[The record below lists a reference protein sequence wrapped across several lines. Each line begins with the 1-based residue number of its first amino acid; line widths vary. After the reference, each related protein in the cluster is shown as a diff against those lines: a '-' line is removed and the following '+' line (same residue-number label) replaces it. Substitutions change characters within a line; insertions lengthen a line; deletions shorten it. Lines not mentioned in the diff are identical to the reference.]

1 MIVIATIVFNGLMT
15 GCVEKDVYNPDAGKQ
30 PLPDPD
36 EYFGFETRGDVKLL
50 VNYDVP
56 GFTALVEV
64 YDEDPMETVEG
75 TPVKKEGVEAIF
87 KTYTDNNGKYEG
99 KMHIPTSV
107 ETVYLYTAAWGL
119 PRCVKRE
126 IKDSMVAFDMS
137 VNAYHP
143 ETRSVNTRSYT
154 FTGKVPYAINER
166 AHLYSLCKWGWLG
179 NLDFDERGESFKQNY
194 LTAIEQVGNEKIGT
208 FVQRIQNIF
217 NPEKKPNVD
226 NSGWVKESNVTN
238 ITVKQD
244 NTSLDV
250 VFINRDAEYNN
261 TFGYYYYKTSEGVDV
276 STVRKYII
284 FPDVA
289 IAPSHLS
296 EYVRI
301 LKCGDKVRLLY
312 FDDKGNAN
320 QSFPAGY
327 TVGWFIYA
335 NGYNYNE
342 GAAPMSNADEI
353 NTSKPL
359 LTSNLKKGDK
369 QSFITVNDKTSG
381 KVIIGV
387 EDGVNK
393 SYCDLL
399 FYVDA
404 TPEGSIDDP
413 DRPVINP
420 DDGKD
425 DPEPDPVEPLKG
437 TLAFE
442 DIWPSGGDYDMND
455 VIVEYRREVSFN
467 TENMVTKI
475 TDIFTPVHD
484 GAAFLNAFAYQIDPG
499 QLGKVTSTDVKVESE
514 TSSIIVTPNAKE
526 SIGKTYT
533 ITREFNA
540 SFKKDDLKGYNPYI
554 IVKYADG
561 QKDRT
566 EVHLPKYKATSLANQ
581 SLIGTNK
588 DAYYIDREGA
598 YPFAIDI
605 PVLGFKPVTERQR
618 IDSEYP
624 DFTKWAESKGAKY
637 TDWYENYTGPRK

>member
-75 TPVKKEGVEAIF
+75 TPVKKEGIEAIF

-107 ETVYLYTAAWGL
+107 ETVYLYTAVWGL
-119 PRCVKRE
+119 PRCVKLD
-126 IKDSMVAFDMS
+126 IKDNTVNFDMS
-137 VNAYHP
+137 VKKQK
-143 ETRSVNTRSYT
+143 SSTRSYR
-154 FTGKVPYAINER
+154 FEGQVPYTIDKRSN
-166 AHLYSLCKWGWLG
+166 LYSLCEWGEAG
-179 NLDFDERGESFKQNY
+179 SLDGAY
-194 LTAIEQVGNEKIGT
+194 LKLVDKIGDET
-208 FVQRIQNIF
+208 PVEVAERLMKFF
-217 NPEKKPNVD
+217 NPNGVSGVD
-226 NSGWVKESNVTN
+226 NSHLYKGPQVTN
-238 ITVKQD
+238 IKITEE
-244 NTSLDV
+244 TTLDV
-250 VFINRDAEYNN
+250 IFLKRDALYDN
-261 TFGYYYYKTSEGVDV
+261 TFGYYYYKTDEEPQMMSSVD
-276 STVRKYII
+276 KYIV
-284 FPDVA
+284 FPNIKLFA
-289 IAPSHLS
+289 YEGKYLP
-296 EYVRI
+296 I
-301 LKCGDKVRLLY
+301 LKCGNKARLLY
-312 FDDKGNAN
+312 FDENGKA
-320 QSFPAGY
+320 SEKFPAGY

-335 NGYNYNE
+335 DGFN
-342 GAAPMSNADEI
+342 SADEI
-353 NTSKPL
+353 KTTNL
-359 LTSNLKKGDK
+359 RTSNE
-369 QSFITVNDKTSG
+369 QYVNLNGFVSVKDEKSG
-381 KVIIGV
+381 KTIIGV
-387 EDGVNK
+387 EDGANQ

-413 DRPVINP
+413 DRPVIKP

-467 TENMVTKI
+467 TKNMVTKI
-475 TDIFTPVHD
+475 VDTFTPVHD
-484 GAAFLNAFAYQIDPG
+484 GATFLNAFAYQIDPG
-499 QLGKVTSTDVKVESE
+499 QLGKVTSTDVKVENE
-514 TSSIIVTPNAKE
+514 TSSIIVTPNVKE

-566 EVHLPKYKATSLANQ
+566 EVHLPKHKATSLANQ

-637 TDWYENYTGPRK
+637 TDWYDNYTGSRK

>member
-1 MIVIATIVFNGLMT
+1 MRQKYLKIAMIVIATIVFNGLMT

-75 TPVKKEGVEAIF
+75 TPVKKEGIEAIF

-107 ETVYLYTAAWGL
+107 ETVYLYTAVWGL
-119 PRCVKRE
+119 PRCVKLD
-126 IKDSMVAFDMS
+126 IKDNTVNFDMS
-137 VNAYHP
+137 VKKQK
-143 ETRSVNTRSYT
+143 SSTRSYR
-154 FTGKVPYAINER
+154 FEGQVPYTIDKRSN
-166 AHLYSLCKWGWLG
+166 LYSLCEWGEAG
-179 NLDFDERGESFKQNY
+179 SLDGAY
-194 LTAIEQVGNEKIGT
+194 LKLVDKIGDET
-208 FVQRIQNIF
+208 PVEVAERLMKFF
-217 NPEKKPNVD
+217 NPNGVSGVD
-226 NSGWVKESNVTN
+226 NSHLYKGPQVTN
-238 ITVKQD
+238 IKITEE
-244 NTSLDV
+244 TTLDV
-250 VFINRDAEYNN
+250 IFLKRDALYDN
-261 TFGYYYYKTSEGVDV
+261 TFGYYYYKTDEEPQMMSSVD
-276 STVRKYII
+276 KYIV
-284 FPDVA
+284 FPNIKLFA
-289 IAPSHLS
+289 YEGKYLP
-296 EYVRI
+296 I
-301 LKCGDKVRLLY
+301 LKCGNKARLLY
-312 FDDKGNAN
+312 FDENGKA
-320 QSFPAGY
+320 SEKFPAGY

-335 NGYNYNE
+335 DGFN
-342 GAAPMSNADEI
+342 SDDEI
-353 NTSKPL
+353 KTTNL
-359 LTSNLKKGDK
+359 RTSNE
-369 QSFITVNDKTSG
+369 QYVNLNGFVSVKDEKSG
-381 KVIIGV
+381 KTIIGV
-387 EDGVNK
+387 EDGANQ

-413 DRPVINP
+413 DRPVIKP

-467 TENMVTKI
+467 TKNMVTKI
-475 TDIFTPVHD
+475 VDTFTPVHD
-484 GAAFLNAFAYQIDPG
+484 GATFLNAFAYQIDPG
-499 QLGKVTSTDVKVESE
+499 QLGKVTSTDVKVENE
-514 TSSIIVTPNAKE
+514 TSSIIVTPNVKE

-566 EVHLPKYKATSLANQ
+566 EVHLPKHKATSLANQ

-637 TDWYENYTGPRK
+637 TDWYDNYTGSRK

>member
-50 VNYDVP
+50 VNYNVP
-56 GFTALVEV
+56 SFTALVEV
-64 YDEDPMETVEG
+64 YDEDPMVEG
-75 TPVKKEGVEAIF
+75 TSVKKEGVEAIF

-99 KMHIPTSV
+99 KMNIPTSV
-107 ETVYLYTAAWGL
+107 EKVYLCTETCGL
-119 PRCVKRE
+119 PRCVEMK
-126 IKDSMVAFDMS
+126 IKDNAVSFDMS
-137 VNAYHP
+137 VKQLRP
-143 ETRSVNTRSYT
+143 STRSYSFGET
-154 FTGKVPYAINER
+154 KPPYTIDRSKN
-166 AHLYSLCKWGWLG
+166 LYSLCKWGEKG
-179 NLDFDERGESFKQNY
+179 NLASSKDYIKSVN
-194 LTAIEQVGNEKIGT
+194 QVGDEKISDVT
-208 FVQRIQNIF
+208 KRLKKFF
-217 NPEKKPNVD
+217 NPYNIADVN
-226 NSGWVKESNVTN
+226 NSSLFSAPEVTN
-238 ITVKQD
+238 IKIKEKTK
-244 NTSLDV
+244 LDV
-250 VFINRDAEYNN
+250 VFLDRDASYDN
-261 TFGYYYYKTSEGVDV
+261 TFGYYFYKTSDRVGVNNV
-276 STVRKYII
+276 KKYIV
-284 FPDVA
+284 FPNVTFSA
-289 IAPSHLS
+289 YEGQLS
-296 EYVRI
+296 I
-301 LKCGDKVRLLY
+301 LSCGNKVRLLY
-312 FDDKGNAN
+312 FDENGNAAEE
-320 QSFPAGY
+320 FPEGY
-327 TVGWFIYA
+327 TVGWFLYA
-335 NGYNYNE
+335 DGYNGYKHDSDVKENE
-342 GAAPMSNADEI
+342 IRTKE
-353 NTSKPL
+353 L
-359 LTSNLKKGDK
+359 RTSNEVM
-369 QSFITVNDKTSG
+369 ITQNGFVTVKDEKSG
-381 KVIIGV
+381 KTIIGV
-387 EDGVNK
+387 EDGANQ

-413 DRPVINP
+413 NRPVIKP
-420 DDGKD
+420 DDGKE

-467 TENMVTKI
+467 TKNMVTKI
-475 TDIFTPVHD
+475 VDTFTPVHD
-484 GAAFLNAFAYQIDPG
+484 GATFLNAFAYQIDPG
-499 QLGKVTSTDVKVESE
+499 QLGKVTSTDVKVENE
-514 TSSIIVTPNAKE
+514 TSSIIVTPNVKE

-561 QKDRT
+561 QKDRA
-566 EVHLPKYKATSLANQ
+566 EVHLPKHKATSLANQ

-624 DFTKWAESKGAKY
+624 DFTKWADSKGAKY

>member
-1 MIVIATIVFNGLMT
+1 MRQKYLKGIMIVAVTIVFGSLVT
-15 GCVEKDVYNPDAGKQ
+15 GCMEKDVYNPDAGKQ

-99 KMHIPTSV
+99 EMHIPTSV
-107 ETVYLYTAAWGL
+107 KTVYLYTAAWGL
-119 PRCVKRE
+119 PRCVQLNVE
-126 IKDSMVAFDMS
+126 NNAVNFDMS
-137 VNAYHP
+137 VKKQK
-143 ETRSVNTRSYT
+143 SSTRSYL
-154 FTGKVPYAINER
+154 FNGQVPYTINGR
-166 AHLYSLCKWGWLG
+166 NHLYSLCKWGEAG
-179 NLDFDERGESFKQNY
+179 SLDGTY
-194 LTAIEQVGNEKIGT
+194 LKSVDKIGDET
-208 FVQRIQNIF
+208 PLEVAERLMKFF
-217 NPEKKPNVD
+217 NPNGMLGVN
-226 NSGWVKESNVTN
+226 NSYLYKGPRVTN
-238 ITVKQD
+238 IKITVE
-244 NTSLDV
+244 TMLDV
-250 VFINRDAEYNN
+250 IFLKRDASYDN
-261 TFGYYYYKTSEGVDV
+261 TFGYYYYKTDEEPQMISSVD
-276 STVRKYII
+276 KYIV
-284 FPDVA
+284 FPNVKLFA
-289 IAPSHLS
+289 YEGKYLP
-296 EYVRI
+296 I
-301 LKCGDKVRLLY
+301 LKCGNKARLLY
-312 FDDKGNAN
+312 FDEDGKA
-320 QSFPAGY
+320 SEKFPAGY

-335 NGYNYNE
+335 DGFNGYYHDYDVKENE
-342 GAAPMSNADEI
+342 IRTKE
-353 NTSKPL
+353 L
-359 LTSNLKKGDK
+359 RTSNEAFGNLNGFVSVKDEK
-369 QSFITVNDKTSG
+369 SG
-381 KVIIGV
+381 KTIIGV
-387 EDGVNK
+387 EDGANQ

-413 DRPVINP
+413 DRPIIKP

-455 VIVEYRREVSFN
+455 VIVEYRREVTFN
-467 TENMVTKI
+467 TKNMVTKI

-484 GAAFLNAFAYQIDPG
+484 GATFSNAFAYQIDPG
-499 QLGKVTSTDVKVESE
+499 QFGKVTSNSTGVKVESE
-514 TSSIIVTPNAKE
+514 TSSIIVTPNAKG

-554 IVKYADG
+554 IVKYAEG

-566 EVHLPKYKATSLANQ
+566 EVHLPKSKATSLANQ
-581 SLIGTNK
+581 SLIGTNQ
-588 DAYYIDREGA
+588 DAYYIDREGE

-605 PVLGFKPVTERQR
+605 PVLGFKPVTESHR
-618 IDSEYP
+618 IDSEYL
-624 DFTKWAESKGAKY
+624 DFSKWAESKGTKY
-637 TDWYENYTGPRK
+637 TDWYNNYSGPKK

>member
-50 VNYDVP
+50 VNYNVP

-64 YDEDPMETVEG
+64 YDEDPMVEG
-75 TPVKKEGVEAIF
+75 TSVKKEGVEAIF
-87 KTYTDNNGKYEG
+87 KTYTDNNGKYDG
-99 KMHIPTSV
+99 KMNIPTSV
-107 ETVYLYTAAWGL
+107 EKVYLCTETCGL
-119 PRCVKRE
+119 PRCVEME
-126 IKDSMVAFDMS
+126 IKDNAVSFDMS
-137 VNAYHP
+137 VNQLRPSTRAYSFDDANP
-143 ETRSVNTRSYT
+143 PYTIDRSKN
-154 FTGKVPYAINER
+154 
-166 AHLYSLCKWGWLG
+166 LYSLCKWGEGG
-179 NLDFDERGESFKQNY
+179 NLTY
-194 LTAIEQVGNEKIGT
+194 
-208 FVQRIQNIF
+208 IF
-217 NPEKKPNVD
+217 NNSTLSKDYINKDYITSVNQIGDENISDVTKRLKKFFNPYNTNVD
-226 NSGWVKESNVTN
+226 NSGLFVAPEVTN
-238 ITVKQD
+238 IKIKEKTK
-244 NTSLDV
+244 LDV
-250 VFINRDAEYNN
+250 VFLDRDASFDN
-261 TFGYYYYKTSEGVDV
+261 TFGYYFYKSGERVDV
-276 STVRKYII
+276 NSVKKYIV

-289 IAPSHLS
+289 FSKFGGLLS
-296 EYVRI
+296 I
-301 LKCGDKVRLLY
+301 LSCGNKVRLLY
-312 FDDKGNAN
+312 FDESGNATEE
-320 QSFPAGY
+320 FPEGY
-327 TVGWFIYA
+327 TVGWFLYA
-335 NGYNYNE
+335 DGYNGYYKD
-342 GAAPMSNADEI
+342 SDVKVDEI
-353 NTSKPL
+353 RTKNL
-359 LTSNLKKGDK
+359 RTSNEFDLTKNGFVSVKDEK
-369 QSFITVNDKTSG
+369 SG
-381 KVIIGV
+381 KTIIGV
-387 EDGVNK
+387 EDGANQ

-413 DRPVINP
+413 DRPVIKP

-467 TENMVTKI
+467 TKNMVTKI
-475 TDIFTPVHD
+475 VDIFTPVHD
-484 GAAFLNAFAYQIDPG
+484 GATFLNAFAYQIDPG
-499 QLGKVTSTDVKVESE
+499 QLGKVTSTDVKVENE
-514 TSSIIVTPNAKE
+514 TSSIIVTPNVKE

-566 EVHLPKYKATSLANQ
+566 EVHLPKHKATSLANQ

-624 DFTKWAESKGAKY
+624 DFTKWADSKGAKY

>member
-75 TPVKKEGVEAIF
+75 TPVKKEGIEAIF

-107 ETVYLYTAAWGL
+107 ETVYLYTAVWGL
-119 PRCVKRE
+119 PRCVKLD
-126 IKDSMVAFDMS
+126 IKDNTVNFDMS
-137 VNAYHP
+137 VKKQK
-143 ETRSVNTRSYT
+143 SSTRSYR
-154 FTGKVPYAINER
+154 FEGQVPYTIDKRSN
-166 AHLYSLCKWGWLG
+166 LYSLCEWGEAG
-179 NLDFDERGESFKQNY
+179 SLDGAY
-194 LTAIEQVGNEKIGT
+194 LKLVDKIGDET
-208 FVQRIQNIF
+208 PVEVAERLMKFF
-217 NPEKKPNVD
+217 NPNGVSGVD
-226 NSGWVKESNVTN
+226 NSHLYKGPQVTN
-238 ITVKQD
+238 IKITEE
-244 NTSLDV
+244 TTLDV
-250 VFINRDAEYNN
+250 IFLKRDALYDN
-261 TFGYYYYKTSEGVDV
+261 TFGYYYYKTDEEPQMMSSVD
-276 STVRKYII
+276 KYIV
-284 FPDVA
+284 FPNIKLFA
-289 IAPSHLS
+289 YEGKYLP
-296 EYVRI
+296 I
-301 LKCGDKVRLLY
+301 LKCGNKARLLY
-312 FDDKGNAN
+312 FDENGKA
-320 QSFPAGY
+320 SEKFPAGY

-335 NGYNYNE
+335 DGFN
-342 GAAPMSNADEI
+342 SDDEI
-353 NTSKPL
+353 KTTNL
-359 LTSNLKKGDK
+359 RTSNE
-369 QSFITVNDKTSG
+369 QYVNLNGFVSVKDEKSG
-381 KVIIGV
+381 KTIIGV
-387 EDGVNK
+387 EDGANQ

-399 FYVDA
+399 FYVDV

-413 DRPVINP
+413 NRPVIKP
-420 DDGKD
+420 DDD
-425 DPEPDPVEPLKG
+425 EEDPKPDPVEPLKG

-467 TENMVTKI
+467 TKNMVTKI
-475 TDIFTPVHD
+475 VDTFTPVHD
-484 GAAFLNAFAYQIDPG
+484 GATFLNAFAYQIDPG
-499 QLGKVTSTDVKVESE
+499 QLGKVTSTDVKVENE
-514 TSSIIVTPNAKE
+514 TSSIIVTPNVKE

-624 DFTKWAESKGAKY
+624 DFTKWADSKGAKY

>member
-75 TPVKKEGVEAIF
+75 TPVKKEGIEAIF

-107 ETVYLYTAAWGL
+107 ETVYLYTAVWGL
-119 PRCVKRE
+119 PRCVKLD
-126 IKDSMVAFDMS
+126 IKDNTVNFDMS
-137 VNAYHP
+137 VKKQK
-143 ETRSVNTRSYT
+143 SSTRSYR
-154 FTGKVPYAINER
+154 FEGQVPYTIDKRSN
-166 AHLYSLCKWGWLG
+166 LYSLCEWGEAG
-179 NLDFDERGESFKQNY
+179 SLDGAY
-194 LTAIEQVGNEKIGT
+194 LKLVDKIGDET
-208 FVQRIQNIF
+208 PVEVAERLMKFF
-217 NPEKKPNVD
+217 NPNGVSGVD
-226 NSGWVKESNVTN
+226 NSHLYKGPQVTN
-238 ITVKQD
+238 IKITEE
-244 NTSLDV
+244 TTLDV
-250 VFINRDAEYNN
+250 IFLKRDALYDN
-261 TFGYYYYKTSEGVDV
+261 TFGYYYYKTDEEPQMMSSVD
-276 STVRKYII
+276 KYIV
-284 FPDVA
+284 FPNIKLFA
-289 IAPSHLS
+289 YEGKYLP
-296 EYVRI
+296 I
-301 LKCGDKVRLLY
+301 LKCGNKARLLY
-312 FDDKGNAN
+312 FDENGKA
-320 QSFPAGY
+320 SEKFPAGY

-335 NGYNYNE
+335 DGFN
-342 GAAPMSNADEI
+342 SDDEI
-353 NTSKPL
+353 KTTNL
-359 LTSNLKKGDK
+359 RTSNE
-369 QSFITVNDKTSG
+369 QYVNLNGFVSVKDEKSG
-381 KVIIGV
+381 KTIIGV
-387 EDGVNK
+387 EDGANQ

-413 DRPVINP
+413 DRPVIKP

-467 TENMVTKI
+467 TKNMVTKI
-475 TDIFTPVHD
+475 VDTFTPVHD
-484 GAAFLNAFAYQIDPG
+484 GATFLNAFAYQIDPG
-499 QLGKVTSTDVKVESE
+499 QLGKVTSTDVKVENE
-514 TSSIIVTPNAKE
+514 TSSIIVTPNVKE

-566 EVHLPKYKATSLANQ
+566 EVHLPKHKATSLANQ

-637 TDWYENYTGPRK
+637 TDWYDNYTGSRK

>member
-1 MIVIATIVFNGLMT
+1 MIVAVTIVFGSLVT
-15 GCVEKDVYNPDAGKQ
+15 GCMEKDVYNPDAGKQ

-99 KMHIPTSV
+99 EMHIPTSV
-107 ETVYLYTAAWGL
+107 KTVYLYTAAWGL
-119 PRCVKRE
+119 PRCVQLNVE
-126 IKDSMVAFDMS
+126 NNAVNFDMS
-137 VNAYHP
+137 VKKQK
-143 ETRSVNTRSYT
+143 SSTRSYL
-154 FTGKVPYAINER
+154 FNGQVPYTINGR
-166 AHLYSLCKWGWLG
+166 NHLYSLCKWGEAG
-179 NLDFDERGESFKQNY
+179 SLDGTY
-194 LTAIEQVGNEKIGT
+194 LKSVDKIGDET
-208 FVQRIQNIF
+208 PLEVAERLMKFF
-217 NPEKKPNVD
+217 NPNGMSGVN
-226 NSGWVKESNVTN
+226 NSYLYKGPRVTN
-238 ITVKQD
+238 IKITVE
-244 NTSLDV
+244 TMLDV
-250 VFINRDAEYNN
+250 IFLKRDASYDN
-261 TFGYYYYKTSEGVDV
+261 TFGYYYYKTDEEPQMISSVD
-276 STVRKYII
+276 KYIV
-284 FPDVA
+284 FPNVKLFA
-289 IAPSHLS
+289 YEGKYLP
-296 EYVRI
+296 I
-301 LKCGDKVRLLY
+301 LKCGNKARLLY
-312 FDDKGNAN
+312 FDEDGKA
-320 QSFPAGY
+320 SEKFPAGY

-335 NGYNYNE
+335 DGFNGYYHDYDVKENE
-342 GAAPMSNADEI
+342 IRTKE
-353 NTSKPL
+353 L
-359 LTSNLKKGDK
+359 RTSNEAFGNLNGFVSVKDEK
-369 QSFITVNDKTSG
+369 SG
-381 KVIIGV
+381 KTIIGV
-387 EDGVNK
+387 EDGANQ

-413 DRPVINP
+413 DRPIIKP

-455 VIVEYRREVSFN
+455 VIVEYRREVTFN
-467 TENMVTKI
+467 TKNMVTKI

-484 GAAFLNAFAYQIDPG
+484 GATFSNAFAYQIDPG
-499 QLGKVTSTDVKVESE
+499 QFGKVTSNSTGVKVESE
-514 TSSIIVTPNAKE
+514 TSSIIVTPNAKG

-554 IVKYADG
+554 IVKYAEG

-566 EVHLPKYKATSLANQ
+566 EVHLPKSKATSLANQ
-581 SLIGTNK
+581 SLIGTNQ
-588 DAYYIDREGA
+588 DAYYIDREGE

-605 PVLGFKPVTERQR
+605 PVLGFKPVTECQR
-618 IDSEYP
+618 VLNIQTGIIIIPVQKNNLIDGDGANGQP
-624 DFTKWAESKGAKY
+624 MAE
-637 TDWYENYTGPRK
+637 